1 MAAAE
6 GQGKETGMSSAAPQT
21 RLLVVD
27 DDRLVLANIADGLE
41 QAGYAVSRATT
52 GEEAIRIC
60 VEAPPDLVIMD
71 LRLPGLSGTETARRI
86 REHSKIPVFFL
97 SAFDTEDA
105 VKEAVANG
113 GLGYLVKP
121 VRLNQLLTSIKA
133 ALARAADIETL
144 ETTEGH
150 LRIALQGDRNIG
162 IATGILMER
171 HRLTDAGAFE
181 ALRSNARAQQRKLGD
196 VAAEI
201 VGACDALRLPRPKK

>member
-1 MAAAE
+1 
-6 GQGKETGMSSAAPQT
+6 MSSAAPQI

-27 DDRLVLANIADGLE
+27 DDRLVLANLADGLE
-41 QAGYAVSRATT
+41 QAGYAVSRAAT

-60 VEAPPDLVIMD
+60 ADAPPDLVIMD
-71 LRLPGLSGTETARRI
+71 VRLPGLSGVQTAKKI
-86 REHSKIPVFFL
+86 RLLSKIPVFFL
-97 SAFDTEDA
+97 SAFDTEAA
-105 VKEAVANG
+105 VKEAIADG

-144 ETTEGH
+144 ETAGEH

-162 IATGILMER
+162 IAIGILVER
-171 HRLTDAGAFE
+171 HRLTVVEAFE
-181 ALRSNARAQQRKLGD
+181 TLRDHARARQCKLAE

-201 VGACDALRLPRPKK
+201 VGACEILSPPRPEK

>member
-1 MAAAE
+1 
-6 GQGKETGMSSAAPQT
+6 MSSAAPQT

-27 DDRLVLANIADGLE
+27 DDRLVLANVADGLE
-41 QAGYAVSRATT
+41 QAGYAVARAAT

-60 VEAPPDLVIMD
+60 AEAPPDLVIMD

-97 SAFDTEDA
+97 SAFDTEDV

-144 ETTEGH
+144 ETTEEH

-171 HRLTDAGAFE
+171 HRISARAAFE
-181 ALRSNARAQQRKLGD
+181 LLRKRARSQRQKVSEVAEQLV
-196 VAAEI
+196 VAAESLN
-201 VGACDALRLPRPKK
+201 VESPDLGRKF

>member
-1 MAAAE
+1 
-6 GQGKETGMSSAAPQT
+6 MSGAAPQT

-27 DDRLVLANIADGLE
+27 DDRLVLATVADGLE
-41 QAGYAVSRATT
+41 QAGYAVARATT
-52 GEEAIRIC
+52 GEEAIGIC
-60 VEAPPDLVIMD
+60 AEAPPDLVIMD
-71 LRLPGLSGTETARRI
+71 LRLPGLSGTETARKI

-97 SAFDTEDA
+97 SAFDTEDV

-144 ETTEGH
+144 ETTEEH

-171 HRLTDAGAFE
+171 RRMSATEAFDF
-181 ALRSNARAQQRKLGD
+181 LRKRARSQRQKISEVAEQL
-196 VAAEI
+196 VAAAEI
-201 VGACDALRLPRPKK
+201 INRREE

>member
-1 MAAAE
+1 MPN
-6 GQGKETGMSSAAPQT
+6 AAPQT

-27 DDRLVLANIADGLE
+27 DDRLVLANVADGLE
-41 QAGYAVSRATT
+41 QAGYAVSRATA

-60 VEAPPDLVIMD
+60 AEAPPDLVIMD
-71 LRLPGLSGTETARRI
+71 LRLPGLSGIETARKI
-86 REHSKIPVFFL
+86 REISKIPVFFL

-133 ALARAADIETL
+133 ALARAADIEAL
-144 ETTEGH
+144 ETAEGH

-171 HRLTDAGAFE
+171 HRLTATEAFE
-181 ALRSNARAQQRKLGD
+181 TLRGRARARQCKLGE

-201 VGACDALRLPRPKK
+201 VVAGETLSLPKPLK

>member
-1 MAAAE
+1 MP
-6 GQGKETGMSSAAPQT
+6 SAAPQT

-41 QAGYAVSRATT
+41 QAGYAVSRAAT
-52 GEEAIRIC
+52 GEDAIRIC
-60 VEAPPDLVIMD
+60 AEAPPDLVIMD
-71 LRLPGLSGTETARRI
+71 MRLPGLSGIETARKI
-86 REHSKIPVFFL
+86 REFSKIPVFFL

-113 GLGYLVKP
+113 SLGYLVKP
-121 VRLNQLLTSIKA
+121 VRLNQLLTSVKA

-144 ETTEGH
+144 ETTEEH

-171 HRLTDAGAFE
+171 RRMSAAEAFDF
-181 ALRSNARAQQRKLGD
+181 LRKRARSQRQKVSEVAEQL
-196 VAAEI
+196 VAAAEI
-201 VGACDALRLPRPKK
+201 INRREE

>member
-1 MAAAE
+1 MP
-6 GQGKETGMSSAAPQT
+6 SAVPQT

-41 QAGYAVSRATT
+41 QAGYAVSRAAT
-52 GEEAIRIC
+52 GEDAIRIC
-60 VEAPPDLVIMD
+60 AEAPPDLVIMD
-71 LRLPGLSGTETARRI
+71 MRLPGLSGIETARKI
-86 REHSKIPVFFL
+86 REFSKIPVFFL

-113 GLGYLVKP
+113 SLGYLVKP
-121 VRLNQLLTSIKA
+121 VRLNQLLTSVKA

-144 ETTEGH
+144 ETTEEH

-171 HRLTDAGAFE
+171 RRMSAAEAFDF
-181 ALRSNARAQQRKLGD
+181 LRKRARSQRQKVSEVAEQL
-196 VAAEI
+196 VAAAEI
-201 VGACDALRLPRPKK
+201 INRREE

>member
-1 MAAAE
+1 
-6 GQGKETGMSSAAPQT
+6 MSSAAPQI

-27 DDRLVLANIADGLE
+27 DDRLVLANVADGLE
-41 QAGYAVSRATT
+41 QAGYAVSRAAT
-52 GEEAIRIC
+52 GEDALRIC
-60 VEAPPDLVIMD
+60 AEAPPELVIMD
-71 LRLPGLSGTETARRI
+71 LRLPGLSGVETARKI
-86 REHSKIPVFFL
+86 REISKIPVFFL
-97 SAFDTEDA
+97 SAFDTENA

-133 ALARAADIETL
+133 ALGRAADIETL
-144 ETTEGH
+144 ETAEGH

-171 HRLTDAGAFE
+171 HRLMAAQAFE
-181 ALRSNARAQQRKLGD
+181 ALRGDARARQRKLGE

-201 VGACDALRLPRPKK
+201 VGACETLSPLRSRK